1 MDEGVKEPFYTKLS
15 GVTYKNDDGESRQT
29 IIHRFGRPGKKLR
42 FVREP
47 NNKFSP
53 KAIAVYIGEFQIG
66 YIQDFLTE
74 DLAPQMDQGYVVTG
88 IIKDVTGGGD
98 RNYGVNIEIFVKD
111 PGESFEELEVKPET
125 GFMNKLFSLFKKG

>member
-1 MDEGVKEPFYTKLS
+1 MMM
-15 GVTYKNDDGESRQT
+15 ESLAKPSS
-29 IIHRFGRPGKKLR
+29 IAL
-42 FVREP
+42 VARER
-47 NNKFSP
+47 N
-53 KAIAVYIGEFQIG
+53 IGEFQIG